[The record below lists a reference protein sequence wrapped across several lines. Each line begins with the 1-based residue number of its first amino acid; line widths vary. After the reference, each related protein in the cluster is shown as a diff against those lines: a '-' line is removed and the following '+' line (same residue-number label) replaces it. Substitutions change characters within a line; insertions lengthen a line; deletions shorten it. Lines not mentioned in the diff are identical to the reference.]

1 MGRAQKE
8 NEAQKKYTAPALEK
22 GLDIIERLSDEEFG
36 LSLSDIARALS
47 RSVSEIFRMLAV
59 LEQRGYVAQDGAS
72 GRYVLT
78 TYLFELAHRLPNVR
92 RLTAIAGPWMRR
104 LASEIRQSVHLAIV
118 TTDNE
123 VLVIGQV
130 DSPSNNVMSV
140 RLGAKIGLWNASSG
154 RVILAYAPREEFDRQ
169 IAGVPL
175 PAGVTRTE
183 LESDLR
189 NIRETGYE
197 VRDSFVVRG
206 VVNIAAPVFDHSG
219 KAVAALTVPHIE
231 RSHDTVTFAT
241 CVKKLVAAARE
252 LSTAMGAGG
261 SAAADAVHSGSSRL
275 SPGRALRPARRGK

>member
-1 MGRAQKE
+1 MGGVKKE
-8 NEAQKKYTAPALEK
+8 HEAQKKYTAPALEK

-36 LSLSDIARALS
+36 LSLSDLARALS

-59 LEQRGYVAQDGAS
+59 LEHRGYVAQDGAS

-78 TYLFELAHRLPNVR
+78 TFLFELAHRLPNVR
-92 RLTAIAGPWMRR
+92 RLTAIAGPLMRR

-154 RVILAYAPREEFDRQ
+154 RVILAYEPREDLDRH
-169 IAGVPL
+169 IAELPL
-175 PAGVTRTE
+175 PPGVSRAE
-183 LESDLR
+183 LERELR

-219 KAVAALTVPHIE
+219 RAVAALTVPHIE
-231 RSHDTVTFAT
+231 RSHDTVTFET
-241 CVKKLVAAARE
+241 CVKKLVAGARE
-252 LSTAMGAGG
+252 LSTALGAGSNG
-261 SAAADAVHSGSSRL
+261 AETAGLKGRGVSRDRVR
-275 SPGRALRPARRGK
+275 PPARRGK